1 VVDDDP
7 AVRTSLR
14 WLFASVGYSTETFP
28 SGNDFLRIYSAKYS
42 ADTRGCIILDMRMPG
57 MSGLELQAELQ
68 RRGIDLP
75 VIVVTGFAEVKVA
88 VSALKA
94 GAFDF
99 LEKPF
104 SDQGLVDVVTQA
116 IKCDDARHTVR
127 LARAEVEKRLAC
139 LTNREREVL
148 GWVMEGKS
156 NKEIAQELQLS
167 QRTVETHRERLM
179 NTMGVSRVVE
189 LVRTLTAARIARA
202 GTELH
207 KGDTAPL
214 ARALHAELKGWLP

>member
-1 VVDDDP
+1 MAVTVFVVDDDP

-148 GWVMEGKS
+148 GWVMEGKRHDGPGRYTPALLTEEVQRLRKKIS
-156 NKEIAQELQLS
+156 GLAGELPVDGL
-167 QRTVETHRERLM
+167 
-179 NTMGVSRVVE
+179 RV
-189 LVRTLTAARIARA
+189 RPSIPGRGASCRSGRIRGTLP
-202 GTELH
+202 G
-207 KGDTAPL
+207 
-214 ARALHAELKGWLP
+214 